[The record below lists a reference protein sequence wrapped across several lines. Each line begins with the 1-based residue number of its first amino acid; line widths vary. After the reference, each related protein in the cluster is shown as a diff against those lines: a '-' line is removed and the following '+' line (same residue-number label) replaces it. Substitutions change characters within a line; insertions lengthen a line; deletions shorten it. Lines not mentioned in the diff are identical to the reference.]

1 MIIEELDRIPK
12 VYFKHLKNTTGL
24 YEIRVQVGN
33 NIFRIFCFFDM
44 DNIVV
49 VGHGFQKKAQKLP
62 NRKLSELNRS
72 KENIMKAKD
81 KNLKS
86 LDQFVDEKIGSR
98 GTEMRE
104 EFESEYDA
112 FKLGVLIQQA
122 REDKG
127 LTQEQL
133 AELAGTNKSYISKLE
148 RNLKDIRFSTL
159 QRIINDGL
167 GGHLDISI
175 RLK

>member
-1 MIIEELDRIPK
+1 MIA
-12 VYFKHLKNTTGL
+12 KN
-24 YEIRVQVGN
+24 
-33 NIFRIFCFFDM
+33 
-44 DNIVV
+44 
-49 VGHGFQKKAQKLP
+49 
-62 NRKLSELNRS
+62 
-72 KENIMKAKD
+72 

-86 LDQFVDEKIGSR
+86 LDQFIDKKVGKK
-98 GTEMRE
+98 GTEKRE
-104 EFESEYDA
+104 DFENEYET

-122 REDKG
+122 REQKG

-133 AELAGTNKSYISKLE
+133 ADLAGTNKSYISKLE

-159 QRIINDGL
+159 KRIIHEGL